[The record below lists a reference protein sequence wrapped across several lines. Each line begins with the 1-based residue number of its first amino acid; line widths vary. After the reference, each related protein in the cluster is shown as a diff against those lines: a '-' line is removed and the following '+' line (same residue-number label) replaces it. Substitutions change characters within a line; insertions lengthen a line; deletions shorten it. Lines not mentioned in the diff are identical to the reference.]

1 MKVEMGNEDLFAKK
15 PLYPINTLMPVYE
28 RFVEEQRKIGKY
40 APSAKELFYYL
51 IKQSEDDQ
59 PKPRAKK
66 GRTAFHH
73 P

>member
-1 MKVEMGNEDLFAKK
+1 
-15 PLYPINTLMPVYE
+15 VYE

-73 P
+73 S